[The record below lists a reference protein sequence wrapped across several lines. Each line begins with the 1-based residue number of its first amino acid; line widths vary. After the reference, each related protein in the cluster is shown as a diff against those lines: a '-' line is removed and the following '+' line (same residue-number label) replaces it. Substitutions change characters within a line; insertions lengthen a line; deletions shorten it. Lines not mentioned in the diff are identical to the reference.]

1 MTEPYIEVLLEGAAD
16 VPMVRHVLTSRLG
29 LEERR
34 HFRIHPHHGKGRLP
48 TNPLSMPDAFVG
60 IDGVVG
66 KTKVDQNLGL
76 LRIGFGGLEIQ
87 QERVNARL
95 SSFLREGRLSNHA
108 EDASQE

>member
-1 MTEPYIEVLLEGAAD
+1 MSVG
-16 VPMVRHVLTSRLG
+16 
-29 LEERR
+29 
-34 HFRIHPHHGKGRLP
+34 
-48 TNPLSMPDAFVG
+48 DAFVG
-60 IDGVVG
+60 INRIVG
-66 KTKVDQNLGL
+66 KTEVDQNLGL